1 MLRFGC
7 VAVLGASTFLVSSTQ
22 TDAAVGVGPFVAD
35 SLLEKSVVEPV
46 HYSRRYGWHCGIWAS
61 SEQRVRWFRRG
72 FETGKLEA
80 CDSFNAAEL

>member
-7 VAVLGASTFLVSSTQ
+7 VAVLSASTFLVSSTQ

-46 HYSRRYGWHCGIWAS
+46 HYSRRYGWHCGIWAYGHRHK
-61 SEQRVRWFRRG
+61 EAYQQTRDWQRRLFGAGGRP
-72 FETGKLEA
+72 
-80 CDSFNAAEL
+80 AEN